1 MTTFAK
7 ITLTAYLAIFCFCL
21 GKFTY
26 ADGDGF
32 GFFIPHV
39 GGYHV
44 STLN

>member
-1 MTTFAK
+1 MKILGLALIAAAFFAV
-7 ITLTAYLAIFCFCL
+7 
-21 GKFTY
+21 GKYTY
-26 ADGDGF
+26 ASKDGF